1 MVGIMPLMTESTT
14 FTRDIIGRYLCNTFA
29 EAMQS
34 GPFDAVIIGGGTFGL
49 ALAQELFFRSS
60 PGPAKPGNFRIL
72 VLEAGPFSLL
82 EHVQDIANLQLASPG
97 AAPDAT
103 PIPLPTAAKPLPS
116 TLQLLTQQGL
126 DRQPLFET
134 WGLPWESNVVF
145 GGLAYTLGG
154 RSLYF
159 GGWSPQYLDTEMHV
173 TPVGAITADT
183 LWPEPVVQDLKVR
196 FFAEAAEQTG
206 TTTSNDSIN
215 GDLHDFF
222 RKKLF
227 DNYSGIPNHV
237 PLSELPDYIKYAGAK
252 LQDQLNNPPYPNFD
266 QAIRLDAPLA
276 VQIETRPGF
285 FPFNKFSSVPLA
297 LTAARDAEGQSGGS
311 DANKRLM
318 IVPNC
323 HVKRIMT
330 RPYLLATGAT
340 VEEVVGIETSDGSV
354 DLSQTGRRP
363 IVILAMGAIESARM
377 AMVSAGGVPNAHLFG
392 TNLLVHLRK
401 NVAFRAPGLP
411 IGLTLKDQELTVL
424 LVRCRADVNGT
435 PAHFHL
441 QITASAL
448 PASHPP
454 GGAEALLFQSVPD
467 LDHVRIFADT
477 PPGVVD
483 VVIRAVGEMVPNAAN
498 RAALAGNDEYGVP
511 RASVS
516 LTRSGTDAV
525 MAAMDQAIDNV
536 AQNVFGHTTNAAAV
550 TPDGL
555 GTTFHESGTLRMGD
569 DPTRSVVNG
578 DGQFHYVTNLYAGDA
593 SVLPTCGSA
602 NPVMNG
608 IAIRRRLAKRLV
620 PEGEADLPAPGS
632 PNGPPVFTPAMPV
645 TPPAAGTVIQL
656 FDGSTLTH
664 WRMAGRGT
672 FHAIDGALQSVP
684 SFDLGLLWCTIPMPQ
699 NYRLELDFFIRL
711 FNTNSGI
718 FIRFPNPELA
728 GFANN
733 AWSAVYQGFEIQID
747 NSGAGQPQ
755 GLAKHRTGVI
765 YGVNYPGDPTPDLSL
780 PPATPGD
787 FANPQDAIVLGWN
800 HYIIDVQGDVIRV
813 NLNGTD
819 SARYTNTQV
828 GRGQFSPTEPTFVG
842 LQSYSNYSFTTA
854 FRNLKITVT

>member
-1 MVGIMPLMTESTT
+1 MALTTESTT
-14 FTRDIIGRYLCNTFA
+14 FTRDIIGRYFCNTFA
-29 EAMQS
+29 EATQS
-34 GPFDAVIIGGGTFGL
+34 GPFDAVIVGGGTFGL

-60 PGPAKPGNFRIL
+60 PGQFKPNNFRVL

-82 EHVQDIANLQLASPG
+82 EHVQDIPNLQLASPG
-97 AAPDAT
+97 AAADIT
-103 PIPLPTAAKPLPS
+103 PIPVPTPTSPLPS
-116 TLQLLTQQGL
+116 TLQLLAQQGL
-126 DRQPLFET
+126 DHQPLFEN

-159 GGWSPQYLDTEMHV
+159 GGWSPQYLDTEMHTV
-173 TPVGAITADT
+173 PVGAITADT
-183 LWPEPVVQDLKVR
+183 LWPEPVVQDLQVR
-196 FFAEAAEQTG
+196 FFAEAGEQIG
-206 TTTSNDSIN
+206 TVNSNDYIN

-222 RKKLF
+222 RKQLF
-227 DNYSGIPNHV
+227 NNYGAIPNHV

-285 FPFNKFSSVPLA
+285 FPFNKFSSVPLG
-297 LTAARDAEGQSGGS
+297 LTAARDAAGQSGGV
-311 DANKRLM
+311 DAHKRLM

-323 HVKRIMT
+323 HVKRIVT
-330 RPYLLATGAT
+330 RPYILATGAT
-340 VEEVVGIETSDGSV
+340 VEEVVAIDTSDGPV
-354 DLSQTGRRP
+354 DLSQAGRRP
-363 IVILAMGAIESARM
+363 VVVLTMGAIESARM
-377 AMVSAGGVPNAHLFG
+377 AMVSVGGVPNSNVFG
-392 TNLLVHLRK
+392 ANLLVHLRK
-401 NVAFRAPGLP
+401 NVAFRVPALP
-411 IGLTLKDQELTVL
+411 AGLTLNDQELTVL

-441 QITASAL
+441 QITASGL

-467 LDHVRIFADT
+467 LDHVRLFTNT
-477 PPGVVD
+477 PPGVLD
-483 VVIRAVGEMVPNAAN
+483 VVIRAVGEMFPNPAN
-498 RAALAGNDEYGVP
+498 RVVLAGNDEYGVP
-511 RASVS
+511 RASVN
-516 LTRSGTDAV
+516 LTRSGTDAI

-536 AQNVFGHTTNAAAV
+536 ALNVFGHGTNAAAV

-555 GTTFHESGTLRMGD
+555 GTTFHESGTLHMGD
-569 DPTRSVVNG
+569 DPTRSAVNG

-620 PEGEADLPAPGS
+620 PEGEADLPPPGAPH
-632 PNGPPVFTPAMPV
+632 GPGVFTPPMPA
-645 TPPAAGTVIQL
+645 TPPPSGTVIKL
-656 FDGSTLTH
+656 FDGSTLAH
-664 WRMAGRGT
+664 WRIAGRGT

-684 SFDLGLLWCTIPMPQ
+684 SVDLGLLWCTIPMPQ
-699 NYRLELDFFIRL
+699 NYRLDLDFFIRL
-711 FNTNSGI
+711 FDTNSGV
-718 FIRFPNPELA
+718 FIRFRNPELA
-728 GFANN
+728 GFGNN
-733 AWSAVYQGFEIQID
+733 AWSAVFGGFEIQID
-747 NSGAGQPQ
+747 NSAAGQPP
-755 GLAKHRTGVI
+755 GLIKHRTGVV
-765 YGVNYPGDPTPDLSL
+765 YGVNYPGDPAPDLSL

-787 FANPQDAIVLGWN
+787 FANPQDAMVFGWN
-800 HYIIDVQGDVIRV
+800 HYSIDVQGDVIRV

-819 SARYTNTQV
+819 TAKYTNTQS
-828 GRGQFSPTEPTFVG
+828 GRGRFSTTDPTFIG

-854 FRNLKITVT
+854 FRNLQVTVL